1 MSLVPCRACGHQ
13 VDTSALGRVRSNRRD
28 CVCRRGMGVKA
39 RGEGNG
45 RSIPKPSNA
54 GDRPRRQTRR
64 AMAWRG
70 ALLRC
75 RSLVQIAARR
85 ERRLALPPR
94 HAIAQ
99 PVAYCEHAL
108 PCPGCGATNPGRKMS
123 KQQSDLIVLLIQLIL
138 GFALL
143 AGGLTVAW
151 NVVGPILK
159 TQLTKPP
166 N

>member
-13 VDTSALGRVRSNRRD
+13 VDTSAL
-28 CVCRRGMGVKA
+28 A
-39 RGEGNG
+39 
-45 RSIPKPSNA
+45 
-54 GDRPRRQTRR
+54 
-64 AMAWRG
+64 
-70 ALLRC
+70 
-75 RSLVQIAARR
+75 
-85 ERRLALPPR
+85 
-94 HAIAQ
+94 
-99 PVAYCEHAL
+99 
-108 PCPGCGATNPGRKMS
+108 CPGCGATNPGRKMS

-151 NVVGPILK
+151 NVVGPMLK